1 MVGWQLPGREPALV
15 SYLRT
20 EVHENLGAA
29 EGIAE
34 LVEATAL
41 MLRHRGGPRDV
52 ARPLPG

>member
-1 MVGWQLPGREPALV
+1 MVCWQLPGREPALV